1 MIDCYG
7 NMIIEPKWEEV
18 WMDVYNV
25 PNVVF
30 VYDGQKWGGIR
41 LTFDNYI
48 NQYEYSDVKASEV
61 DYEME
66 LSKEL
71 PIIE

>member
-1 MIDCYG
+1 
-7 NMIIEPKWEEV
+7 
-18 WMDVYNV
+18 MDVYNV
-25 PNVVF
+25 PNLVF

-71 PIIE
+71 PVIE